1 MTALTFPVKEPVIV
15 LVGPTAIG
23 KTELSLSI
31 AEMFSCEIVSLDSMQ
46 VYRYMDIGTA
56 KVSSKERTRVPHH
69 LLDMVDPDEE
79 YNASRYV
86 NDALAA
92 IGKIHQK
99 GKIPLLT
106 GGTGL
111 YLRALTD
118 GLFEMGACHP
128 EIRRRLQQKLAEHGV
143 SKLHEELS
151 LVDRF
156 SAEKIHLNDTYRILR
171 ALEIFYGTGK
181 SWSDHLQIQAKQK
194 PADRFTNIL
203 QLGLTCERKTLY
215 RRINSRSS
223 QMLRQGLKEEVEDL
237 LAKGYDPTLKPMQAI
252 GYRHMLDHIF
262 SAVPLVETED
272 LLARDTRRYA
282 KRQYTWF
289 KKMAIEW
296 FPVSSHTMILQRIKD
311 FMG

>member
-1 MTALTFPVKEPVIV
+1 MTALSFPVNKPVIV

-23 KTELSLSI
+23 KTELSLTI
-31 AEMFSCEIVSLDSMQ
+31 AERFSCEIVSLDSMQ

-56 KVSSKERTRVPHH
+56 KVSNEERARIPHH
-69 LLDMVDPDEE
+69 LLDMVNPDEE

-86 NDALAA
+86 DDALAA
-92 IGKIHQK
+92 IGTIHHK

-111 YLRALTD
+111 YLRALTE
-118 GLFEMGACHP
+118 GLFEMGVCHP
-128 EIRRRLQQKLAEHGV
+128 EIRQQLQQKLGTHGI

-151 LVDRF
+151 LVDRS
-156 SAEKIHLNDTYRILR
+156 SADKIHLNDTHRILR

-181 SWSDHLQIQAKQK
+181 SWSDHLLDQAKQQT
-194 PADRFTNIL
+194 AGRFTNIL
-203 QLGLTCERKTLY
+203 RLGLTCERKALY
-215 RRINSRSS
+215 SRIDKRSS
-223 QMLRQGLKEEVEDL
+223 QMLRQGLKEEVKDL
-237 LAKGYDPTLKPMQAI
+237 LVKGYAPTLKPMQAI

-262 SAVPLVETED
+262 NGVPLMETEN

-296 FPVSSHTMILQRIKD
+296 FQVSSHTLIQQRIKD
-311 FMG
+311 FTA